1 MSEAELIAAA
11 LRLKE
16 DGNAKFKAQHFK
28 SAEGHY
34 RDAIAHA
41 ETAKNETDELKKL
54 KISILQNM
62 SICTNNTGDF
72 KESIMNLTK
81 AIYIDEK
88 AVKAYYL
95 RSVAF
100 YKSQQLDEASDDIKT
115 AIKLSP
121 SDKNLRAHWEVVKKA
136 AAEKNKS
143 RKAALQKFFQEGV
156 YNDKKAPTKKYHALP
171 EFKKDR
177 PQTFFD
183 IEIGKQGEDSF
194 KKGRVVFELFSDIV
208 PKTAENFRALC
219 TGEKGDDFHY
229 KGNKFHR
236 IIAGFM
242 MHG

>member
-1 MSEAELIAAA
+1 MNLGEKAELTITHQYAYGEAGSPPKIPAEATLIFTVELIQISDKRPTRWTMSEAELIAAA

-16 DGNAKFKAQHFK
+16 DGNAKFKAHHFK

-41 ETAKNETDELKKL
+41 ETVKNETEDLKKL

-72 KESIMNLTK
+72 KESIMNCTK

-100 YKSQQLDEASDDIKT
+100 FKSQQLDEASDDIKA

-121 SDKNLRAHWEVVKKA
+121 SDKNLRTHWELVKKA

-156 YNDKKAPTKKYHALP
+156 YNDK
-171 EFKKDR
+171 
-177 PQTFFD
+177 
-183 IEIGKQGEDSF
+183 
-194 KKGRVVFELFSDIV
+194 
-208 PKTAENFRALC
+208 
-219 TGEKGDDFHY
+219 
-229 KGNKFHR
+229 
-236 IIAGFM
+236 
-242 MHG
+242 